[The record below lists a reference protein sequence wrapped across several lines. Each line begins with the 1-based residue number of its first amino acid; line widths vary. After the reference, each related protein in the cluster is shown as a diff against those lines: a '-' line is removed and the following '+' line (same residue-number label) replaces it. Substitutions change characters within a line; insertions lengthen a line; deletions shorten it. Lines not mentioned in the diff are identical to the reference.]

1 MATSAEA
8 MTTGDLALRVQFASM
23 KAWDGF
29 LDTCLFKRLGPS
41 DFESSAPKL
50 HSKHPLPADALADLL
65 LRPRASNKDTL
76 DPRIPLYLESALTL
90 GYVDAPAILKALYN
104 YSTSHSQSQSG
115 TDGLPE
121 VRWRSSYSA
130 EEVLFYRLTKAVVQ
144 GAAIGKGEDAVRMV
158 DIVAKWMALFTGAF
172 ATLATD
178 VMDQLEAGGPR
189 EEMETARAAFVALLI
204 SVCDNQVVL
213 RTVERPDAKS
223 TSPRLVSLN
232 PRRPR
237 RGVQLTGML
246 LEVRRAMLASL
257 VNFVPTLQNS
267 SIAERLELFRSTIA
281 SFEPA
286 DKTKDAAKGI
296 DELLDSAVGHES
308 VMLPELHIANSRAAL
323 YIYLSACLVGRPLID
338 DHALFAYLHNRYQ
351 GNMQTAAIDLILASF
366 DVLANSVFR
375 NDGHRVAHLLRSYLI
390 NKLPLLLVAL
400 GNSMFPPA
408 SPEYC
413 ITEALNRVDTNTFP
427 TLSSMFDDTRNS
439 NPVTDNV
446 REEFCFACCLHDLM
460 PQSHIETLLG
470 ENTYQTLPSGGRYAR
485 DDLVRDCMANP
496 EKIHSLIGELDNM
509 DGNVGAV
516 CQALTEV
523 LTRLCA
529 SKETMTLKMLC
540 SQLAR
545 KPLSLDVML
554 LFAKPATILH
564 PICDLLDNWRYEED
578 QNEYQPVYEEF
589 GSVLLLLLAFTHR
602 YELTPGDL
610 GIRSR
615 ESFVAKLLTQGH
627 LSRSLDELTE
637 LENGHLNGW
646 IHGLFDTAGGLG
658 DELMSSCPPQDFYL
672 LIPTLF
678 LNISL
683 AFAAGALSEETLKG
697 GLECEYHQSVS
708 RLASTRTDRGRPRG
722 HISAS
727 LSGPGHPLF
736 MRPSLQRPGSGAK
749 GCAEDFTAALV
760 PERDIHRGIHHA
772 YVGAEPC
779 CETVGALAPGLPA
792 PRPHQRADRA
802 ASERTERQ
810 PPALAAHSQR
820 GAYRDG
826 VMVLHSRGRA
836 RGVYQEHHTG
846 VRTLEL
852 APGHH
857 AHAVYPP
864 ADDHGHQDSRCEVD
878 AADHS
883 GGGPDTVE

>member
-323 YIYLSACLVGRPLID
+323 YIYLSACVSE
-338 DHALFAYLHNRYQ
+338 
-351 GNMQTAAIDLILASF
+351 AAS
-366 DVLANSVFR
+366 
-375 NDGHRVAHLLRSYLI
+375 
-390 NKLPLLLVAL
+390 
-400 GNSMFPPA
+400 
-408 SPEYC
+408 
-413 ITEALNRVDTNTFP
+413 T
-427 TLSSMFDDTRNS
+427 
-439 NPVTDNV
+439 
-446 REEFCFACCLHDLM
+446 
-460 PQSHIETLLG
+460 
-470 ENTYQTLPSGGRYAR
+470 
-485 DDLVRDCMANP
+485 
-496 EKIHSLIGELDNM
+496 
-509 DGNVGAV
+509 
-516 CQALTEV
+516 
-523 LTRLCA
+523 
-529 SKETMTLKMLC
+529 
-540 SQLAR
+540 
-545 KPLSLDVML
+545 
-554 LFAKPATILH
+554 
-564 PICDLLDNWRYEED
+564 
-578 QNEYQPVYEEF
+578 
-589 GSVLLLLLAFTHR
+589 
-602 YELTPGDL
+602 
-610 GIRSR
+610 
-615 ESFVAKLLTQGH
+615 
-627 LSRSLDELTE
+627 
-637 LENGHLNGW
+637 
-646 IHGLFDTAGGLG
+646 HGLG
-658 DELMSSCPPQDFYL
+658 
-672 LIPTLF
+672 
-678 LNISL
+678 
-683 AFAAGALSEETLKG
+683 
-697 GLECEYHQSVS
+697 QS
-708 RLASTRTDRGRPRG
+708 
-722 HISAS
+722 
-727 LSGPGHPLF
+727 
-736 MRPSLQRPGSGAK
+736 
-749 GCAEDFTAALV
+749 
-760 PERDIHRGIHHA
+760 
-772 YVGAEPC
+772 
-779 CETVGALAPGLPA
+779 
-792 PRPHQRADRA
+792 
-802 ASERTERQ
+802 
-810 PPALAAHSQR
+810 
-820 GAYRDG
+820 
-826 VMVLHSRGRA
+826 
-836 RGVYQEHHTG
+836 
-846 VRTLEL
+846 
-852 APGHH
+852 
-857 AHAVYPP
+857 
-864 ADDHGHQDSRCEVD
+864 
-878 AADHS
+878 
-883 GGGPDTVE
+883 